1 MGKIRPNMH
10 EICMK
15 IKKSGTKLEKKK
27 SAKNLGRQK
36 NKSVKKIGNRLK
48 FSTLRENFIFTILY
62 HFEFLILPY
71 WPF

>member
-15 IKKSGTKLEKKK
+15 IKKYGTKLEKKK

-36 NKSVKKIGNRLK
+36 KKSVKKKVGNK
-48 FSTLRENFIFTILY
+48 Y
-62 HFEFLILPY
+62 
-71 WPF
+71 

>member
-1 MGKIRPNMH
+1 MH

-36 NKSVKKIGNRLK
+36 KVGKKKVGNK
-48 FSTLRENFIFTILY
+48 Y
-62 HFEFLILPY
+62 
-71 WPF
+71 

>member
-36 NKSVKKIGNRLK
+36 KKSVKKKVGNK
-48 FSTLRENFIFTILY
+48 Y
-62 HFEFLILPY
+62 
-71 WPF
+71 